1 MKTDRVKEWLKALID
16 ILRLRNGLMS
26 FFGVLIAA
34 EIALYGGQLMLPIR
48 AIIAGIS
55 AAMITSAGNI
65 INDYFDVE
73 IDKINKPDRP
83 IPSGRISRSDALM
96 LSFALFMIGLGLAK
110 YVNVYCL
117 ALAGLNSVL
126 LIVYGRYS
134 KKMLIFSNLIVSCL
148 VASIFI
154 FGALS
159 VVNMTDLG
167 SVGLRLVALLSAC
180 AFFITFSREI
190 IKDVEDIEGDK
201 KNYCSTLPIY
211 IGPDNAKALARI
223 FIAFAIILSLV
234 PFVTQPV
241 NFDLLFYALPI
252 IAADLIF
259 IISLTMNPTI
269 AQRIMVFAMFLALVG
284 FSLGAIMPKV

>member
-16 ILRLRNGLMS
+16 ILRLRNGIMS

-34 EIALYGGQLMLPIR
+34 EIALYGGQLILPTR
-48 AIIAGIS
+48 VVIAGIA

-65 INDYFDVE
+65 INDYFDFE
-73 IDKINKPDRP
+73 IDKINKPERP
-83 IPSGRISRSDALM
+83 IPSGRVSRSDALM

-110 YVNVYCL
+110 YVNIYCL
-117 ALAGLNSVL
+117 SLAGLNSVL
-126 LIVYGRYS
+126 LIIYGRYS
-134 KKMLIFSNLIVSCL
+134 KKMLIVSNIIVSYL

-159 VVNMTDLG
+159 VINVANLG
-167 SVGLRLVALLSAC
+167 LMGLRIVALLSSC
-180 AFFITFSREI
+180 AFLITFSREI

-201 KNYCSTLPIY
+201 KNYCSTLPIC
-211 IGPDNAKALARI
+211 IGPGNAKTLAKL
-223 FIAFAIILSLV
+223 FITFAIILSLV
-234 PFVTQPV
+234 PFVTQPM
-241 NFDLLFYALPI
+241 NFDLYAYALPI

-269 AQRIMVFAMFLALVG
+269 SQRIMVFAMFLALLG

>member
-1 MKTDRVKEWLKALID
+1 MKTDRTKEWLKALID
-16 ILRLRNGLMS
+16 ILRFKNGLMS

-34 EIALYGGQLMLPIR
+34 EIALYGSQLMLPIG

-55 AAMITSAGNI
+55 AAMIISAGNI
-65 INDYFDVE
+65 INDYFDFE
-73 IDKINKPDRP
+73 IDKINKPERP

-117 ALAGLNSVL
+117 TLAGLNSVL
-126 LIVYGRYS
+126 LIIYGKYS
-134 KKMLIFSNLIVSCL
+134 KRMLIFSNLIVSYL

-159 VVNMTDLG
+159 VLNVADLG
-167 SVGLRLVALLSAC
+167 SMGLRLVALLSSC
-180 AFFITFSREI
+180 AFLITLSREI

-201 KNYCSTLPIY
+201 KNYCSTLPIC
-211 IGPDNAKALARI
+211 IGPGNAKNLAKF

-241 NFDLLFYALPI
+241 NFDLYSYALLI

-269 AQRIMVFAMFLALVG
+269 AQRIMVFAMFLALIA
-284 FSLGAIMPKV
+284 FSLGAIMPKI

>member
-1 MKTDRVKEWLKALID
+1 MKTDRIKEWLKALID
-16 ILRLRNGLMS
+16 ILRLRNGIMS

-34 EIALYGGQLMLPIR
+34 EIALYGGHLMLPVR
-48 AIIAGIS
+48 VIIAGIS

-126 LIVYGRYS
+126 LIIYGRYS
-134 KKMLIFSNLIVSCL
+134 KKMFIISNLIVSYL

-159 VVNMTDLG
+159 VINMADFG
-167 SVGLRLVALLSAC
+167 SMGLRLVALLSSC
-180 AFFITFSREI
+180 AFLITLSREI
-190 IKDVEDIEGDK
+190 VKDVEDIEGDK
-201 KNYCSTLPIY
+201 KNYCSTLPIC
-211 IGPDNAKALARI
+211 IGPDNAKNLAKI
-223 FIAFAIILSLV
+223 FIAFAIVLSLV

-241 NFDLLFYALPI
+241 RFDLLSYALPI

-259 IISLTMNPTI
+259 IISLTMSPTI